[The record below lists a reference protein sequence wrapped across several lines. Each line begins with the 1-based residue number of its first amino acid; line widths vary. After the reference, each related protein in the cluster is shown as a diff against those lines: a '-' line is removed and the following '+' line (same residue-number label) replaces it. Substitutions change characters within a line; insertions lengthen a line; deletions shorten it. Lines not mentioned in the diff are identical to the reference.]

1 MHDARWW
8 WRLRLIRTFS
18 LVLLI
23 VVGCGEKG
31 GTGGGTATGG
41 VSRLALRIMISEQ
54 EISRLE
60 SRAVLPGQTRQAGA
74 ISLLRVEVSGVGISE
89 VIRVNCPIPAGSAQC
104 QVTETVGA
112 LIVVID
118 LTVPSG
124 TRRQVIGTGFD
135 PNGNVILT
143 GTTTVDLTEAEQT
156 VILSLALLTGNS
168 GGTSALRSNG
178 ASGAEGDALP
188 FAWALLTRPS
198 GSQATVMNSTSV
210 NPVLVVDRPGTYMVQ
225 CTVDDGQMDSLPDV
239 VTIHTVDV
247 DGNMLTLAWSFV
259 TVPVDSQ
266 AMWSGAATVP
276 PTFVVDSIGTYVV
289 QLIMAE

>member
-8 WRLRLIRTFS
+8 SRLRLIRTFS

-23 VVGCGEKG
+23 VAGCGEKG

-41 VSRLALRIMISEQ
+41 VSRLALRLMISKQ

-74 ISLLRVEVSGVGISE
+74 ISLLRVEVSGAGISGA
-89 VIRVNCPIPAGSAQC
+89 IRVNCPIPAGSAQC
-104 QVTETVGA
+104 QVTETVDA

-118 LTVPSG
+118 LTVPRG
-124 TRRQVIGTGFD
+124 TRRQVTGTGFD
-135 PNGNVILT
+135 QNGNVILI

-156 VILSLALLTGNS
+156 VILPLAPLTGSS
-168 GGTSALRSNG
+168 GGTSALRGNG
-178 ASGAEGDALP
+178 VSGAEGDSLP

-198 GSQATVMNSTSV
+198 GSQATVMHPTGV

-225 CTVDDGQMDSLPDV
+225 FTVDDGQMDSLPDV

-247 DGNMLTLAWSFV
+247 DGNMLTLAWLFV

-266 AMWSGAATVP
+266 AMWLGATTVT